1 MSTRRLAVGT
11 RETGLAG
18 VLGGVAVVG
27 LGGAVA
33 VVPSGTVPVPVV
45 FAVGYLAAALAAF
58 SCLGVVGVLA
68 SPPSLPRPARIGLA
82 AVVAG
87 LVLLSAGAVAGVA
100 APATAPVFVT
110 PGVVATLAGLVSTAV
125 AGWRGG
131 ALARWQAALVAV
143 SALLVLLFRPGG
155 PAAALV
161 VPLGVAWAAVGVSL
175 RRR

>member
-11 RETGLAG
+11 RETGLAA
-18 VLGGVAVVG
+18 VLGGAVAVV

-33 VVPSGTVPVPVV
+33 VVPSGTVPVPFV
-45 FAVGYLAAALAAF
+45 FAGGYLAAALSAF
-58 SCLGVVGVLA
+58 SCLGVAGALA
-68 SPPSLPRPARIGLA
+68 DSSLPRPARLGLA
-82 AVVAG
+82 GVVAG
-87 LVLLSAGAVAGVA
+87 LVLLSVGAVAGVVAPETA
-100 APATAPVFVT
+100 AVFVT
-110 PGVVATLAGLVSTAV
+110 PGVVATLGGLVSTAF

-131 ALARWQAALVAV
+131 VLARWQAALVAV

-161 VPLGVAWAAVGVSL
+161 VPLGVAWGTVGVSL